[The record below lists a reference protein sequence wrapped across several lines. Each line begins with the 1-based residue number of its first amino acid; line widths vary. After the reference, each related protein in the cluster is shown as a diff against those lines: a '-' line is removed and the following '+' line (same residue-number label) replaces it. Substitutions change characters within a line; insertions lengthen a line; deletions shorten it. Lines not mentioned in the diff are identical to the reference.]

1 MRLSRVAVATLP
13 LLLTF
18 ACAGRQTTASSP
30 DNPTPSGNCSASSGK
45 HALKPIG
52 TTRTSSAIALGEQDG
67 RTLAFIADEDD
78 KAIHVLDVEARR
90 ELASVPVQ
98 GTPSHVLVATDG
110 RVLVTLRD
118 MAMVQVLSPADKGE
132 GALVG
137 RCTVPTSA
145 EPVAIAESPD
155 KFVVT
160 TGWGHALDVFAH
172 GNLQGAAHVDLPR
185 EPRGVHLSADGK
197 SAVVSH
203 LVGSTMS
210 IVDLK
215 TGAARQI
222 DTRGPSETRTI
233 NVRKASAN
241 ARNAGLGAGGPLT
254 KSAIL
259 RGLENTQ
266 REATIRRHSVNAGSI
281 VLVANNM
288 INPRVLVD
296 PGEPDEVATYYGV
309 GDRPSEISDLLILDE
324 QLTPVPT
331 RAAVQDPNARFGRRF
346 RTVQEGADEGC
357 SLPGGTAENTGDHT
371 ALVACL
377 GSNTLLEYAIET
389 ASGAPRAVVRGKWP
403 VAKGPTAVAY
413 DAKRKQAVV
422 WSQYDHAMSFVALP
436 TGSLDERV
444 VAQNDRVTKVS
455 LARPAVV
462 EKGGEIELGRA
473 LYHATGDRRISREGF
488 ACASCHPDGRDDGL
502 TWATQDG
509 PRNAPM
515 LAGRLDGT
523 APFAWSGTSERVSEH
538 LEHTVQRLG
547 GMGLTKRENEA
558 LAAYCFA
565 MKTYSPRSQDAAK
578 VARGKVVFE
587 SAESRCS
594 TCHASEGNAFTDKK
608 KHDVGSHTLTDTEL
622 TFDTP
627 SLRFVGGTAPYF
639 HDGRYKSLHDLLVA
653 KDNTMGKTSHL
664 SPTDIDALEAY
675 LKTL

>member
-1 MRLSRVAVATLP
+1 MRLYRPLVTALP
-13 LLLTF
+13 LVVLSV
-18 ACAGRQTTASSP
+18 ACAGRQTTPSSAAA
-30 DNPTPSGNCSASSGK
+30 PSGNCSATSTK
-45 HALKPIG
+45 HALKPLG
-52 TTRTSSAIALGEQDG
+52 STRTSSGIALAEQDG
-67 RTLAFIADEDD
+67 RVLAFVADEDD
-78 KAIHVLDVEARR
+78 KALHVLDVEARR
-90 ELASVPVQ
+90 ELSSVALQ
-98 GTPSHVLVATDG
+98 GAPSHVLVATDG

-118 MAMVQVLSPADKGE
+118 TSQVQVLAPADKGD

-145 EPVAIAESPD
+145 EPIAIAEGAD

-160 TGWGHALDVFAH
+160 TGWGHAMDVFPHRDLGSAT
-172 GNLQGAAHVDLPR
+172 HVDLPR
-185 EPRGVHLSADGK
+185 EPRGVHVSADGT

-210 IVDLK
+210 VVDLK

-222 DTRGPSETRTI
+222 DTRGASETRTI

-241 ARNAGLGAGGPLT
+241 AKAAAFGGGSFT
-254 KSAIL
+254 SKSALL

-266 REATIRRHSVNAGSI
+266 REATIRRQSVQSGSL

-296 PGEPDEVATYYGV
+296 PGESDEVATYYGV
-309 GDRPSEISDLLILDE
+309 GDRPSEVSDVLILDD
-324 QLTPVPT
+324 QLTPVPA
-331 RAAVQDPNARFGRRF
+331 RAAERDPNARFGRRF
-346 RTVQEGADEGC
+346 RNVAEAEEGC
-357 SLPGGTAENTGDHT
+357 QLPRGTAENTADHT

-377 GSNTLLEYAIET
+377 GSDMLLEYAIEN
-389 ASGAPRAVVRGKWP
+389 ASGAPRAVVRGRWP

-413 DAKRKQAVV
+413 DAKRKQAIV

-436 TGSLDERV
+436 SGSLDERV
-444 VAQNDRVTKVS
+444 VAQSDRVTKLT
-455 LARPAVV
+455 LARPAIV
-462 EKGGEIELGRA
+462 EKGGEVELGRA
-473 LYHATGDRRISREGF
+473 LYHATGDHRISREGF

-538 LEHTVQRLG
+538 LQHTVQRLG
-547 GMGLTKRENEA
+547 GSGLSKREMEA
-558 LAAYCFA
+558 LAAYCLS
-565 MKTYSPRSQDAAK
+565 MKTYSAGVLDAAK
-578 VARGKVVFE
+578 VARGKAVFE
-587 SAESRCS
+587 SAETKCS
-594 TCHASEGNAFTDKK
+594 TCHAAEGNLFTDKK

-653 KDNTMGKTSHL
+653 KDNAMGRTAHL
-664 SPTDIDALEAY
+664 SPSDVDALEAY